1 MKNCTQCG
9 ERKPFEMFHRKAESS
24 DGRRA
29 MCKSCIAEKTR
40 EYRELNPET
49 VAASKKRWSR
59 LNPEKTLEYA
69 KAYRERRGARGSG
82 KAYTADVR
90 DRNPDLYARLMA
102 KWAKRRAD
110 RARATPRWFEAEKV
124 IAIYRQAGRMR
135 KAGHDVHVDH
145 IYPLRGSTV
154 CGLHVHT
161 NLRIIGASENLAKGA
176 TMPAESIC
184 NPEIVCVVSA
194 AKN

>member
-1 MKNCTQCG
+1 MKTCTQCG
-9 ERKPFEMFHRKAESS
+9 SRKPFELFHRKAESP

-40 EYRELNPET
+40 EYRECNPET

-59 LNPEKTLEYA
+59 LNPEKCVEYA
-69 KAYRERRGARGSG
+69 TAYRKRRGAQSRGS
-82 KAYTADVR
+82 YTADVR
-90 DRNPDLYARLMA
+90 DRNPEMYARLMA

-110 RARATPRWFEAEKV
+110 RERATPRWFDPEKV

-145 IYPLRGSTV
+145 IYPLRGATV

-161 NLRIIGASENLAKGA
+161 NLRIIGAAENLSKGA
-176 TMPAESIC
+176 TMPKENVC
-184 NPEIVCVVSA
+184 NSEIVCVASC